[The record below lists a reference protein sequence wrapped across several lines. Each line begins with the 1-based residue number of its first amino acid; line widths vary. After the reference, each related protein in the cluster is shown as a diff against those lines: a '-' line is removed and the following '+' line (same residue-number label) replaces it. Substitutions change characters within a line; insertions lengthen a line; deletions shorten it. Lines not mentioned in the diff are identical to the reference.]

1 MKIAT
6 IGTGFIVERFLDA
19 VRQVEGAAC
28 YGIYSRTEAK
38 ARNLADSFNAEAIFT
53 DMDEMMKDENYN
65 TVYVASPNS
74 LHYDYVKMAI
84 ENGKHVI
91 CEKPFTSTLRELEE
105 LIALSKK
112 KEVFLFEAITT
123 IHLPHYKAIRDNL
136 EKIGDVKVLQSNYS
150 QYSSR
155 YDKLKSGE
163 TPNVFNT
170 EFSGGALSDLNI
182 YNLHFMIGLFGGPEE
197 ISYVPNKHENGVDTS
212 GVSVLNYE
220 GFFATCVGSK
230 DTTSDNF
237 VLLQGDKGYIQV
249 KGAANTIDEVE
260 IHTGRDVE
268 TIDLGQNDNNMVS
281 ELEAFV
287 EIMKNGDSS
296 AALKL
301 LDHSATV
308 MKFLEAARKS
318 AGILYP
324 ADEK

>member
-19 VRQVEGAAC
+19 VGQVEGVEC
-28 YGIYSRTEAK
+28 YGVYSRTGEK
-38 ARNLADSFNAEAIFT
+38 ARHLADAFQIGMTFT
-53 DMDEMMKDENYN
+53 DMDRMMEDTNYD

-74 LHYDYVKMAI
+74 LHYDYVKQAL

-112 KEVFLFEAITT
+112 KGLFLFEAITT
-123 IHLPHYKAIRDNL
+123 IHLPHFKVIGENL
-136 EKIGDVKVLQSNYS
+136 GKIGELKVAQSNYS

-155 YDKLKSGE
+155 YDKLKAGE
-163 TPNVFNT
+163 TPNVFNL

-197 ISYVPNKHENGVDTS
+197 ISYVPNRHANGVDTS
-212 GVSVLNYE
+212 GVSVLDYD

-230 DTTSDNF
+230 DTASENF
-237 VLLQGDKGYIQV
+237 VLLQGDAGYIHV
-249 KGAANTIDEVE
+249 RGAANTIDYID
-260 IHTGRDVE
+260 IHAGGETE
-268 TIDLGQNDNNMVS
+268 TIDLGQNQNNMVA

-287 EIMKNGDSS
+287 KIFEAGDGNE
-296 AALKL
+296 ALKL

>member
-19 VRQVEGAAC
+19 ISQVEGAEC
-28 YGIYSRTEAK
+28 YGVYSRTAEKAETLAEEFNTEAT
-38 ARNLADSFNAEAIFT
+38 FT
-53 DMDEMMKDENYN
+53 NIDEMLKDENYD
-65 TVYVASPNS
+65 TVYIASPNS
-74 LHYDYVKMAI
+74 LHYEYAKQAL

-112 KEVFLFEAITT
+112 EGLFLFEAITA
-123 IHLPHYKAIRDNL
+123 IHLPHFKAIQENIG
-136 EKIGDVKVLQSNYS
+136 KIGNLKVAQSNYS

-155 YDKLKSGE
+155 YDKLKAGE
-163 TPNVFNT
+163 TPNVFNL
-170 EFSGGALSDLNI
+170 EFSGGALADLNI

-212 GVSVLNYE
+212 GVSVLNYD

-230 DTTSDNF
+230 DTTSENF
-237 VLLQGDKGYIQV
+237 VLLQGDAGYIHV
-249 KGAANTIDEVE
+249 RGGSNTIDKVE
-260 IHTGRDVE
+260 IHNGEDVE
-268 TIDLGQNDNNMVS
+268 IIDLGQNENNMVA
-281 ELEAFV
+281 EIQAFI
-287 EIMKNGDSS
+287 EIFNTGDTN
-296 AALKL
+296 ATLKL

>member
-19 VRQVEGAAC
+19 VKQVEGVEC
-28 YGIYSRTEAK
+28 YGVYSRTEEK
-38 ARNLADSFNAEAIFT
+38 ARTLAAQFNVAATFT
-53 DMDEMMKDENYN
+53 DMEVMLEDENYD

-74 LHYDYVKMAI
+74 LHYDYVKQAL
-84 ENGKHVI
+84 EKGKHVI

-112 KEVFLFEAITT
+112 KGVFLFEAITT
-123 IHLPHYKAIRDNL
+123 IHLPHFKVIQEKLGEIGNL
-136 EKIGDVKVLQSNYS
+136 KVAQSNYS

-155 YDKLKSGE
+155 YDKLKAGE
-163 TPNVFNT
+163 TPNVFNL

-212 GVSVLNYE
+212 GISVLDYD

-230 DTTSDNF
+230 DTTGENF
-237 VLLQGDKGYIQV
+237 VLLQGDAGYIHV
-249 KGAANTIDEVE
+249 KGAANTIDKVE
-260 IHTGRDVE
+260 IHTGEGVE
-268 TIDLGQNDNNMVS
+268 TIDLGQNENNMVA
-281 ELEAFV
+281 ELAAFV
-287 EIMKNGDSS
+287 EIFEAGDGN